1 MDYNIYSK
9 DVTVTDSMK
18 DYIDKRFSK
27 VSKVVNEEKLIS
39 MDLRLSKERA
49 FYKIEAT
56 AHLPGVMVRVEEKG
70 SDFYTVIDSASD
82 SFERRIKR
90 FKERTRYK
98 HKNGLKE
105 NLESIPSKF
114 EEDQSAVITRRKKF
128 TIKPMTEEEAV
139 LQMEMLGHTFFVYRN
154 IDTDEV
160 NVLYT
165 RKNGSVGI
173 IEMNE

>member
-1 MDYNIYSK
+1 
-9 DVTVTDSMK
+9 
-18 DYIDKRFSK
+18 
-27 VSKVVNEEKLIS
+27 
-39 MDLRLSKERA
+39 
-49 FYKIEAT
+49 
-56 AHLPGVMVRVEEKG
+56 MVRVEEKG
-70 SDFYTVIDSASD
+70 SDFYTVVDSSSD
-82 SFERRIKR
+82 AFERRIKR

-105 NLESIPSKF
+105 NLDSIPSKF
-114 EEDQSAVITRRKKF
+114 EEDHSTMITRRKKF

-165 RKNGSVGI
+165 RKNGSIGL
-173 IEMNE
+173 IEMTE